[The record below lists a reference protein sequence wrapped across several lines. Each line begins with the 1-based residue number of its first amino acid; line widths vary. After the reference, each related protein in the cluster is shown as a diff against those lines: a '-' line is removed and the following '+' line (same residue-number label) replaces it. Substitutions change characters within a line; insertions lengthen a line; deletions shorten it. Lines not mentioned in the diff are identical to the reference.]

1 MKENSDSDQSLEAR
15 VLQLVFGESY
25 RASKPKRIHKLL
37 GLPEEDYGLLR
48 RTLKR
53 MVQQGK
59 VVYASN
65 HLILRPD
72 RIQVDT
78 SSPARPEKTAKT
90 DKAST
95 SKAKV
100 VLGTFRSTSRGFGF
114 VRLNEPDAEKVSDDV
129 FIPANATLSAMDG
142 DRVQIRLAKSHRGDR
157 TEGIVEEIV
166 ERARRQFV
174 GTYQTI
180 ENASVVW
187 LDGVDSERPI
197 SVGDVR
203 GLPVSVN
210 DKIIVE
216 MVRYPDA
223 FHAGEAVIL
232 EVLGASKNPAVDTMA
247 VMHQFGL
254 IEEFPEE
261 VLDQA
266 REMADR
272 FTEEVPSDRTDLTQV
287 PTLTIDPFD
296 ARDFD
301 DAISLTTNEAGHWE
315 LMVHIADVS
324 HFVPAGTPLD
334 EEAQR
339 RATSV
344 YLPDKVVP
352 MIPEIIS
359 NHLASLQPDRV
370 RLAKTVFIEMTA
382 EGTVVHSKIFNSAI
396 RNAQRLNYEQVDQFL
411 ADKEPWRERL
421 TPVIF
426 ELLSNMHTLAMT
438 LRKRRMDGGSIELT
452 LPEIKIDLD
461 KMGKVK
467 GAHLVHHTE
476 SHQTIE
482 ELMLAAN
489 QAVATYLDDLEIP
502 FLRRAHAPPQRI
514 KLKRLYEFV
523 RGLGI
528 ECNDLQDRFE
538 IQRVINAVKG
548 DTTEQAVN
556 YAVLKSMSKAVY
568 QPQVE
573 RHYALDMTHY
583 CHFTSPIRRYP
594 DLVVHRI
601 IQKIIDSK
609 NPKESMGI
617 LNFLGQH
624 CSDRE
629 VNAESAERELIRV
642 KLLHFMS
649 KKVGDEFTGT
659 ITAVKADD
667 VMVRLAEIPVDGL
680 IAVEKL
686 PSDRYRFDHETHSLE
701 GFRSGHKYRLGDTLR
716 IRVESV
722 DLARR
727 QLFFTLVAQLST
739 HHAPSEPTDRIS
751 GRNSDQ
757 GPRHRDS
764 RGPSSR
770 NTDRPRSQSKN
781 GKSKAPDSS
790 KKRSKKSKPKKR
802 R

>member
-1 MKENSDSDQSLEAR
+1 MKENSDSDQTLEAR
-15 VLQLVFGESY
+15 ILQLVFGDSY

-37 GLPEEDYGLLR
+37 ELPEDDYGLLR

-59 VVYASN
+59 LVYASN

-78 SSPARPEKTAKT
+78 SSPAKADKAAKT
-90 DKAST
+90 DKVST

-114 VRLNEPDAEKVSDDV
+114 VRLNEPDAEKVSDDI

-142 DRVQIRLAKSHRGDR
+142 DRVQIRLTKSSRGDR

-187 LDGVDSERPI
+187 LDGVESERPI

-254 IEEFPEE
+254 IEEFPEA

-266 REMADR
+266 RQMADR

-301 DAISLTTNEAGHWE
+301 DAISLSKNEAGHWE

-370 RLAKTVFIEMTA
+370 RLAKTVFIEMTI
-382 EGTVVHSKIFNSAI
+382 EGTVVFSKIFNSAI

-411 ADKEPWRERL
+411 ADREPWRERL

-438 LRKRRMDGGSIELT
+438 LRKRRMAGGSIELT

-548 DTTEQAVN
+548 NTTEQAVN

-601 IQKIIDSK
+601 IQKIIDGK

-649 KKVGDEFTGT
+649 KRQGDEFTGT

-667 VMVRLAEIPVDGL
+667 IMVRLAEIPVDGL
-680 IAVEKL
+680 ITVDKL
-686 PSDRYRFDHETHSLE
+686 PSDRYRFDRETHTLE

-716 IRVESV
+716 IRVERV

-727 QLFFTLVAQLST
+727 QLFFTFVAQLST
-739 HHAPSEPTDRIS
+739 HHAPPQPSTRT
-751 GRNSDQ
+751 GDQ
-757 GPRHRDS
+757 GGPRHRDS
-764 RGPSSR
+764 RSQDS
-770 NTDRPRSQSKN
+770 RSQDRSRSNSKG
-781 GKSKAPDSS
+781 GKSSVPEKSRT
-790 KKRSKKSKPKKR
+790 RSKKSKPKKR
-802 R
+802 K

>member
-15 VLQLVFGESY
+15 ILQLVFGESY

-37 GLPEEDYGLLR
+37 GLNEEDYGLLR

-53 MVQQGK
+53 MVQHGK
-59 VVYASN
+59 VAYASN
-65 HLILRPD
+65 HLVLRPD
-72 RIQVDT
+72 KIQVDT
-78 SSPARPEKTAKT
+78 SSPQKP
-90 DKAST
+90 DKAAKSDKPA

-142 DRVQIRLAKSHRGDR
+142 DRVQIRLSKSRGDR
-157 TEGIVEEIV
+157 TEGLVEEIV
-166 ERARRQFV
+166 ERAKRQFV

-187 LDGVDSERPI
+187 LDGVESDRPV

-232 EVLGASKNPAVDTMA
+232 QVLGASKNPAVDTMA

-254 IEEFPEE
+254 IEEFPEA

-272 FTEEVPSDRTDLTQV
+272 FTEEVPADRTDLTQV

-301 DAISLTTNEAGHWE
+301 DAISLSKNEAGHWE

-359 NHLASLQPDRV
+359 NHLASLQPDRM
-370 RLAKTVFIEMTA
+370 RLAKTVFIEMTDD
-382 EGTVVHSKIFNSAI
+382 GTVVYSKVFNSAI

-411 ADKEPWRERL
+411 ADRESWRDRL

-426 ELLSNMHTLAMT
+426 ELLSNMHSLAMM
-438 LRKRRMDGGSIELT
+438 LRKRRMAGGSIELT

-514 KLKRLYEFV
+514 KLKRLYDFV
-523 RGLGI
+523 HGLGI

-601 IQKIIDSK
+601 IQKIIDGK
-609 NPKESMGI
+609 NPKEPMGI

-649 KKVGDEFTGT
+649 KRQGEEFTGT
-659 ITAVKADD
+659 ITGVKADD
-667 VMVRLAEIPVDGL
+667 IMVRLAEIPVDGL
-680 IAVEKL
+680 IVVDQL
-686 PSDRYRFDHETHSLE
+686 PSDRYRFDRDTHSLE
-701 GFRSGHKYRLGDTLR
+701 GFRSGHRFRLGDTLR
-716 IRVESV
+716 IRVDRV

-739 HHAPSEPTDRIS
+739 HHAPTAPSSRS
-751 GRNSDQ
+751 GDQ

-764 RGPSSR
+764 RSQDSR
-770 NTDRPRSQSKN
+770 SKDSRGQDRPRS
-781 GKSKAPDSS
+781 KSKKA
-790 KKRSKKSKPKKR
+790 KPKKR
-802 R
+802 K

>member
-1 MKENSDSDQSLEAR
+1 MKENSDSDQPLEAR
-15 VLQLVFGESY
+15 VLQLVFGDGY

-37 GLPEEDYGLLR
+37 GLNEEDYGLLR
-48 RTLKR
+48 RTIKR

-59 VVYASN
+59 LAFASN

-72 RIQVDT
+72 KLQTDA
-78 SSPARPEKTAKT
+78 SPPPRLDNAVMTNKP
-90 DKAST
+90 S

-100 VLGTFRSTSRGFGF
+100 VLGTFRTTSRGFGF
-114 VRLNEPDAEKVSDDV
+114 VRLNEPDSEKVSDDV

-142 DRVQIRLAKSHRGDR
+142 DRVQIRVMKSRGDR
-157 TEGIVEEIV
+157 TDGIVEEII
-166 ERARRQFV
+166 ERAKRQFV
-174 GTYQTI
+174 GTYQLI
-180 ENASVVW
+180 EKASVVW
-187 LDGVDSERPI
+187 LDGIPSDRPI

-223 FHAGEAVIL
+223 LHAGEAVIL
-232 EVLGASKNPAVDTMA
+232 QVLGASKNPAVDTMA
-247 VMHQFGL
+247 VMHQYGL
-254 IEEFPEE
+254 IEEFPEA

-266 REMADR
+266 REMADL
-272 FTEEVPSDRTDLTQV
+272 FTEEVSPDRTDLTQV

-301 DAISLTTNEAGHWE
+301 DAISLSKNDAGHWE

-324 HFVPAGTPLD
+324 HFVPEGTPLD

-370 RLAKTVFIEMTA
+370 RLAKTCFIEMTV
-382 EGTVVHSKIFNSAI
+382 EGTVVHSKVFNSAI

-411 ADKEPWRERL
+411 EDRESWRDRL

-426 ELLSNMHTLAMT
+426 ELLSNMHSLAMT
-438 LRKRRMDGGSIELT
+438 LRKRRIAGGSIELT

-538 IQRVINAVKG
+538 IQRVISAVKG

-601 IQKIIDSK
+601 IQKIIDGK
-609 NPKESMGI
+609 NPKQPMSL
-617 LNFLGQH
+617 LNYLGQH

-629 VNAESAERELIRV
+629 VNAEMAERELIRV

-649 KKVGDEFTGT
+649 KRQGEEFTGT
-659 ITAVKADD
+659 ITAVTADD
-667 VMVRLAEIPVDGL
+667 IMVRLDEVPVDGL
-680 IAVEKL
+680 IMVDRL
-686 PSDRYRFDHETHSLE
+686 PSDRYRFDRETHTLE
-701 GFRSGHKYRLGDTLR
+701 GFKSGHRFRLGDTLR
-716 IRVESV
+716 IRVERV

-727 QLFFTLVAQLST
+727 QLLFTLVAQLST
-739 HHAPSEPTDRIS
+739 HHTTPLPINTRGD
-751 GRNSDQ
+751 
-757 GPRHRDS
+757 
-764 RGPSSR
+764 RGPGEHGSL
-770 NTDRPRSQSKN
+770 NQDRSRSQSKGQTSN
-781 GKSKAPDSS
+781 LPEKSRSSS
-790 KKRSKKSKPKKR
+790 KKAKPKKR

>member
-1 MKENSDSDQSLEAR
+1 MKENSDSDQPLETR
-15 VLQLVFGESY
+15 ILHLVHSDAY
-25 RASKPKRIHKLL
+25 RSVKPKRIHKLL
-37 GLPEEDYGLLR
+37 GLAEEEYGPLR
-48 RTLKR
+48 RAIKKL
-53 MVQQGK
+53 VQQGK
-59 VVYASN
+59 LAYASN

-72 RIQVDT
+72 QKPVDLA
-78 SSPARPEKTAKT
+78 SPLSEPEKAGKT
-90 DKAST
+90 RKAPSNE
-95 SKAKV
+95 KFIQGV
-100 VLGTFRSTSRGFGF
+100 FRTTSRGFGF
-114 VRLNEPDAEKVSDDV
+114 VRLDSIDVEAVVDDV
-129 FIPANATLSAMDG
+129 FVPAKATLSAMDG
-142 DRVQIRLAKSHRGDR
+142 DKVRIRVLKTGRDGR
-157 TEGIVEEIV
+157 TEGLVEEIV
-166 ERARRQFV
+166 ERGKRQFV
-174 GTYQTI
+174 GTYQI
-180 ENASVVW
+180 KDGLSVVW
-187 LDGVDSERPI
+187 LDGVDSDRPV

-203 GLPVSVN
+203 GLPVSEN

-223 FHAGEAVIL
+223 LHAGEAVIL
-232 EVLGASKNPAVDTMA
+232 QVLGASKNPAVDTQA

-254 IEEFPEE
+254 IEEFPEA

-272 FTEEVPSDRTDLTQV
+272 FTEEVPPDRTDLTLV

-301 DAISLTTNEAGHWE
+301 DAISLSKNEAGHWE

-324 HFVPAGTPLD
+324 HFVPAGTALD

-370 RLAKTVFIEMTA
+370 RFAKSVLMEMTA
-382 EGTVVHSKIFNSAI
+382 DGTIVYTKIFNSAI

-411 ADKEPWRERL
+411 ADREPWRKIL

-426 ELLSNMHTLAMT
+426 EVLSNMHSLAMT

-461 KMGKVK
+461 KIGKVK

-502 FLRRAHAPPQRI
+502 FLRRAHAPPLRM
-514 KLKRLYEFV
+514 KMRRLFDFV

-528 ECNDLQDRFE
+528 DCNDLQDRFE
-538 IQRVINAVKG
+538 IQRVIAAVRG
-548 DTTEQAVN
+548 EPTEQAVN
-556 YAVLKSMSKAVY
+556 FAVLKSMSKAVY
-568 QPQVE
+568 QPQAE

-601 IQKIIDSK
+601 LQKIIDGK
-609 NPKESMGI
+609 NPKES
-617 LNFLGQH
+617 LSVLHLLGQH

-642 KLLHFMS
+642 KLLHYMS
-649 KKVGDEFTGT
+649 RRQGEEMTGT
-659 ITAVKADD
+659 ITGVKADD
-667 VMVRLAEIPVDGL
+667 IMVRLNEVPIDGL
-680 IAVEKL
+680 IMVDQL
-686 PSDRYRFDHETHSLE
+686 PTDRYRFDRETHTLE
-701 GFRSGHKYRLGDTLR
+701 GFRTGHRFRLGDTLR
-716 IRVESV
+716 IRVERV

-727 QLFFTLVAQLST
+727 QLFFALVEQLSR
-739 HHAPSEPTDRIS
+739 HEPRMLPLKKSGDRS
-751 GRNSDQ
+751 SYSND
-757 GPRHRDS
+757 HRD
-764 RGPSSR
+764 
-770 NTDRPRSQSKN
+770 RSQSK
-781 GKSKAPDSS
+781 SSSS
-790 KKRSKKSKPKKR
+790 KKIHAEKHREKPQKSKKRKR
-802 R
+802 